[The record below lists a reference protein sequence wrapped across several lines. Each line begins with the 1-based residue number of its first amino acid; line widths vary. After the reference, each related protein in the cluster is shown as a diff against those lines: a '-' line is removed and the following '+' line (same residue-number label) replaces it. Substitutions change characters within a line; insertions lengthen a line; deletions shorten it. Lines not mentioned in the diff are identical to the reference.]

1 MVRIK
6 TTLTPPPMTTP
17 GIRASH
23 LPEGDCERPVMNL
36 NSSTY
41 CSSLNRTR
49 SSFLKMLHRSILNKA
64 SYLILSSIYYWAC
77 THLSAYNLRFKT
89 FLFLTGPFLDKN
101 KLMLL
106 PDFAHLFLLWSY
118 AFCRNTPNIE
128 PVLDPPRLAC
138 LLQNRNLE
146 FKKNVLQ
153 PVSSMLM
160 QWLIITNLLFVDD

>member
-6 TTLTPPPMTTP
+6 TVIHSHTSSYDHSWDS
-17 GIRASH
+17 GITSSRRR
-23 LPEGDCERPVMNL
+23 LLVKRPWVMNL

-49 SSFLKMLHRSILNKA
+49 SSSLKMLHRSILNKA

-77 THLSAYNLRFKT
+77 THLSAYNLCFKT

-118 AFCRNTPNIE
+118 AFCRNTPNI
-128 PVLDPPRLAC
+128 VLDPPRLALA
-138 LLQNRNLE
+138 LLVAE
-146 FKKNVLQ
+146 
-153 PVSSMLM
+153 
-160 QWLIITNLLFVDD
+160 

>member
-1 MVRIK
+1 
-6 TTLTPPPMTTP
+6 
-17 GIRASH
+17 
-23 LPEGDCERPVMNL
+23 
-36 NSSTY
+36 
-41 CSSLNRTR
+41 
-49 SSFLKMLHRSILNKA
+49 
-64 SYLILSSIYYWAC
+64 
-77 THLSAYNLRFKT
+77 
-89 FLFLTGPFLDKN
+89 
-101 KLMLL
+101 MLL